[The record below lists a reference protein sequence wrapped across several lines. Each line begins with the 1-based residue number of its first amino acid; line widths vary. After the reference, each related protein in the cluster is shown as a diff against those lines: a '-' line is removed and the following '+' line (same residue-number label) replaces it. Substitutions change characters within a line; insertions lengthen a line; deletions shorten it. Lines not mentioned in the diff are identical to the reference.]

1 MIFDNL
7 KHVDNYSFLS
17 ENFKK
22 AFDFLKNTDLSKLEV
37 GKGEIFGREVHY
49 SVTEY
54 LTKDEPAFFEAHDNY
69 ADIQVIISGNERIDY
84 FYRPEGEITVE
95 YNPEKDIL
103 RLDCK
108 NYSALKIKEGEFAVF
123 LPHDAHRPN
132 LSDEKQE
139 SVKKIVVKV
148 KI

>member
-7 KHVDNYSFLS
+7 SYVEKYYSLS

-22 AFDFLKNTDLSKLEV
+22 AFEFLKNTDLTKLEV
-37 GKGEIFGREVHY
+37 GKGEIDGRNVHY
-49 SVTEY
+49 SVSEY
-54 LTKDEPAFFEAHDNY
+54 LTKNEPQFFEAHDNY

-84 FYRPEGEITVE
+84 FYRPEGVVTVE

-103 RLDCK
+103 RLTAD
-108 NYSALKIKEGEFAVF
+108 NFTELKIKAGEFAVF

-132 LSDEKQE
+132 LTDNVQSN
-139 SVKKIVVKV
+139 VKKVVVKV
-148 KI
+148 RV